1 MERYEQRTLLLMIF
15 KLFQL
20 VPEGR
25 RRTLAKAIASHAG
38 EFGMEFAESGKRDEW
53 GDTAAPAK
61 TALFKAGV
69 KRIFALRGARTS
81 GIHKRLQAVG
91 RIFKLTD
98 LEVCILGFFYRYKR
112 YDVFEALVDEALGGS
127 ANKPQPRF
135 FAGLFAC
142 PIARVR
148 AALGRDGTLQQC
160 GLLDSRYSQVEV
172 TAQTL
177 RALDSAETTEIG
189 LERELLGEPLCT
201 ELAWQ
206 DFVHLKAEPDRAAA
220 LLNNALQKRK
230 AAVHLL
236 LYGPPGT
243 GKSELARVL
252 ATRIG
257 VSLHAVG
264 EGDEDGDEQDRGQRL
279 AAYRMAQ
286 RLSAR
291 GSARLLLV
299 DEADDVLGSNLR
311 SVFGPQKLK
320 SFGSKAHVHHLL
332 ETTQTPTIWTTNTP
346 EMIDPAVL
354 RRMTYAIEIKAP
366 NSDVLTQLWQRES
379 AKRQIG
385 LTLPQAHRL
394 AETFPV
400 APSLV
405 TGALNFAELT
415 SGGYDDLH
423 AGVSSIAKAMNDR
436 SALMPKPILPAIF
449 DVALST
455 SDTDLPALADRIVS
469 SGERAVSFCL
479 YGAPGT
485 GKTASARYLAE
496 RLGMKLLQK
505 RTSDLISKY
514 IGESEQQ
521 IAAAFAEARDR
532 DALLMFDEAD
542 SLLRD
547 RRNAQRS
554 WEVSQVNEMLT
565 WMESHPLPFVCAT
578 NLMEGLDAAALR
590 RFVFKVRFD
599 WLDGAKI
606 EQAFSA
612 FFAIP
617 APPGL
622 RELENLAPGDFA
634 VVARKARVLGCLG
647 DANQLAAMLR
657 SELALKPGARHPLGF
672 SNER

>member
-1 MERYEQRTLLLMIF
+1 MERYEQRTLLQMIF
-15 KLFQL
+15 RFFDL
-20 VPEGR
+20 VPENR
-25 RRTLAKAIASHAG
+25 RRSLAKAISNHTGELGLEIEKAS
-38 EFGMEFAESGKRDEW
+38 KRDEW
-53 GDTAAPAK
+53 GDTAAPSKAI
-61 TALFKAGV
+61 LFKAGMR
-69 KRIFALRGARTS
+69 RIVALKGARPS
-81 GIHKRLQAVG
+81 GIQQRLQAMG
-91 RIFKLTD
+91 RIFRLTD
-98 LEVCILGFFYRYKR
+98 LEVRILGFIYRYKR
-112 YDVFEALVDEALGGS
+112 YDLFETLVDEALGGC

-135 FAGLFAC
+135 FAGLFDC
-142 PIARVR
+142 PIARAR
-148 AALGRDGTLQQC
+148 AALGRDGALQQC
-160 GLLDSRYSQVEV
+160 GLIDARHRQIEV

-177 RALDSAETTEIG
+177 RALDSAETTDTG

-201 ELAWQ
+201 ELDWS
-206 DFVHLKAEPDRAAA
+206 DFAHLKAEPDRSAA
-220 LLNNALQKRK
+220 LLKTALQTRK
-230 AAVHLL
+230 IAVHLL

-252 ATRIG
+252 AARIG
-257 VSLHAVG
+257 ASIHAVG
-264 EGDEDGDEQDRGQRL
+264 EGDEDGDEQDRSQRL

-299 DEADDVLGSNLR
+299 DEADDILGSNLR

-320 SFGSKAHVHHLL
+320 SFGSKAHIHHLL

-346 EMIDPAVL
+346 EMIDPAIL

-366 NSDVLTQLWQRES
+366 NSDVLSQLWQRES
-379 AKRQIG
+379 AKRQID
-385 LTLPQAHRL
+385 LTQPQARQL
-394 AETFPV
+394 AENFPV

-405 TGALNFAELT
+405 AGALNFAELT
-415 SGGYDDLH
+415 GGGYDDLH

-436 SALMPKPILPAIF
+436 SALMPKPIFPAAF

-455 SDTDLPALADRIVS
+455 ADTDLPTLVNRVVS

-485 GKTASARYLAE
+485 GKTAFARYLAE
-496 RLGMKLLQK
+496 SLGMKLLQK

-590 RFVFKVRFD
+590 RFVFKVHFD

-606 EQAFSA
+606 ERAFST
-612 FFAIP
+612 FFGIA

-622 RELENLAPGDFA
+622 RALETIAPGDFA

-657 SELALKPGARHPLGF
+657 AEVALKPGARHPLGF
-672 SNER
+672 SQER